1 MGKSTLFNALTASK
15 NAEAAN
21 FPFCTIDP
29 NIGIVDVVDERLD
42 KLTELSK
49 SKKKIYTNITFVDI
63 AGLVKGASKGEG
75 LGNKFLSHIREVDAI
90 IHLVRCFDSEKIT
103 HVNSK
108 INPVE
113 DLETIKTEII
123 LSDIDIIQKKL
134 EKGKKKLLEEKQ
146 IKILEEKLNQ
156 LNEGKEIFIN
166 GSDEKKFLSSLG
178 LLSIKPKI
186 IVCNVDEESLANG
199 NAFTKEVQ
207 NKYSNE
213 KVVTICADIEDQ
225 IMGLDNSER
234 ETFMKEIGLNKTGL
248 NQLIKEGYELLNLD
262 TFFTSGPEESR
273 AWTVEKNTPAP
284 KAASVIHT
292 DFEKKFLTTLGLLS
306 IKPKIIVCNV
316 DEESLATG
324 NAFTEDVK
332 RKYTAEKI
340 VTICADIEDQI
351 MGLDNNERETF
362 MKEIGLN
369 KTGLNQLI
377 KEGYDLLNLDTFFTS
392 GPEESRAWTI
402 EKNTLAPQAASVIH
416 TDFEK
421 NFIRAEAVT
430 CEDFIKFGSAEKC
443 KENGKLRI
451 EGKDYIVKDGDV
463 LYFRVNP

>member
-1 MGKSTLFNALTASK
+1 MGFKCGIVGLPNVGKSTLFNALTASK

-29 NIGIVDVVDERLD
+29 NIGIVDVIDGRLD
-42 KLTELSK
+42 KLAKLSN

-90 IHLVRCFDSEKIT
+90 IHLVRCFESDKIT

-123 LSDIDIIQKKL
+123 LSDLDIIQKKL
-134 EKGKKKLLEEKQ
+134 EKGKKKLLQEKE
-146 IKILEEKLNQ
+146 IKILEEKLN
-156 LNEGKEIFIN
+156 
-166 GSDEKKFLSSLG
+166 
-178 LLSIKPKI
+178 
-186 IVCNVDEESLANG
+186 
-199 NAFTKEVQ
+199 
-207 NKYSNE
+207 
-213 KVVTICADIEDQ
+213 
-225 IMGLDNSER
+225 
-234 ETFMKEIGLNKTGL
+234 
-248 NQLIKEGYELLNLD
+248 LLNA
-262 TFFTSGPEESR
+262 GNE
-273 AWTVEKNTPAP
+273 
-284 KAASVIHT
+284 ASIN
-292 DFEKKFLTTLGLLS
+292 DEFEKKFLTTLGLLS

-392 GPEESRAWTI
+392 GPEESRAWTVK
-402 EKNTLAPQAASVIH
+402 KNTLAPQAASVIH

>member
-1 MGKSTLFNALTASK
+1 MGFKCGIVGLPNVGKSTLFNALTASK

-29 NIGIVDVVDERLD
+29 NIGVVDVIDDRLD
-42 KLTELSK
+42 QLTKLSN

-108 INPVE
+108 ISPAD

-123 LSDIDIIQKKL
+123 LADLDIIQKKL
-134 EKGKKKLLEEKQ
+134 EKGRKKLFSEKD
-146 IKILEEKLNQ
+146 IKVLEEKLKQ
-156 LNEGKEIFIN
+156 LELGEEATIN
-166 GSDEKKFLSSLG
+166 DINDEKLLNNIG

-186 IVCNVDEESLANG
+186 IVCNVDEENLAKG
-199 NAFTKEVQ
+199 NYLTKEILD
-207 NKYSNE
+207 KYPSE
-213 KVVTICADIEDQ
+213 KVINICADIEDQ
-225 IMGLDNSER
+225 LSGLDKNEK
-234 ETFMKEIGLNKTGL
+234 ETFMKDIGLDKTG
-248 NQLIKEGYELLNLD
+248 I
-262 TFFTSGPEESR
+262 
-273 AWTVEKNTPAP
+273 
-284 KAASVIHT
+284 
-292 DFEKKFLTTLGLLS
+292 
-306 IKPKIIVCNV
+306 
-316 DEESLATG
+316 
-324 NAFTEDVK
+324 
-332 RKYTAEKI
+332 
-340 VTICADIEDQI
+340 
-351 MGLDNNERETF
+351 
-362 MKEIGLN
+362 N
-369 KTGLNQLI
+369 KLI
-377 KEGYDLLNLDTFFTS
+377 KEGYDLLKLDTFFTS

-402 EKNTLAPQAASVIH
+402 KKNTTAPKAASVIH

-430 CEDFIKFGSAEKC
+430 CEDFIKYGSAEKC

>member
-1 MGKSTLFNALTASK
+1 MGFKCGIVGLPNVGKSTLFNALTASK

-42 KLTELSK
+42 QLAKLSS

-108 INPVE
+108 ISPSS
-113 DLETIKTEII
+113 DLETIKTEIV
-123 LSDIDIIQKKL
+123 LSDLDIVQKKL
-134 EKGKKKLLEEKQ
+134 EKGKKKLLEDKE

-156 LNEGKEIFIN
+156 LDKNQEVKINNEEEN
-166 GSDEKKFLSSLG
+166 KFLSSIG

-186 IVCNVDEESLANG
+186 IVCNVDEENLSKG
-199 NAFTKEVQ
+199 NQYTEEVQ
-207 NKYSNE
+207 KKYPNE
-213 KVVTICADIEDQ
+213 KIIKICADIEDQ
-225 IMGLDNSER
+225 LSGLDKNEK
-234 ETFMKEIGLNKTGL
+234 EAFM
-248 NQLIKEGYELLNLD
+248 QD
-262 TFFTSGPEESR
+262 
-273 AWTVEKNTPAP
+273 
-284 KAASVIHT
+284 
-292 DFEKKFLTTLGLLS
+292 
-306 IKPKIIVCNV
+306 
-316 DEESLATG
+316 
-324 NAFTEDVK
+324 
-332 RKYTAEKI
+332 
-340 VTICADIEDQI
+340 
-351 MGLDNNERETF
+351 
-362 MKEIGLN
+362 IGLN

-377 KEGYDLLNLDTFFTS
+377 KEGYDLLKLDTFFTS
-392 GPEESRAWTI
+392 GPEESRAWTVR
-402 EKNTLAPQAASVIH
+402 KNTIAPKAASVIH

-421 NFIRAEAVT
+421 NFIRAEAVS
-430 CEDFIKFGSAEKC
+430 CEDFIKYGSAEKC

-451 EGKDYIVKDGDV
+451 EGKDYVVKDGDV

>member
-1 MGKSTLFNALTASK
+1 MGFKCGIVGLPNVGKSTLFNALTASK

-42 KLTELSK
+42 QLARLSK

-63 AGLVKGASKGEG
+63 AGLVEGASKGEG

-108 INPVE
+108 INPTN

-123 LSDIDIIQKKL
+123 LSDIDVIEKKL
-134 EKGKKKLLEEKQ
+134 EKSKKKLLNVKQ
-146 IKILEEKLNQ
+146 IKILEEKLSL
-156 LNEGKEIFIN
+156 LNKGEEIRLN
-166 GSDEKKFLSSLG
+166 SEDEKDFLSNIG

-186 IVCNVDEESLANG
+186 IVCNVDEENVSNG
-199 NAFTKEVQ
+199 NNYTQ
-207 NKYSNE
+207 QMITRYPNE
-213 KVVTICADIEDQ
+213 KVINICADIEDQ
-225 IMGLDNSER
+225 LSGLDKKEK
-234 ETFMKEIGLNKTGL
+234 EIFMKDIGLYKTG
-248 NQLIKEGYELLNLD
+248 I
-262 TFFTSGPEESR
+262 
-273 AWTVEKNTPAP
+273 
-284 KAASVIHT
+284 
-292 DFEKKFLTTLGLLS
+292 
-306 IKPKIIVCNV
+306 
-316 DEESLATG
+316 
-324 NAFTEDVK
+324 
-332 RKYTAEKI
+332 
-340 VTICADIEDQI
+340 
-351 MGLDNNERETF
+351 
-362 MKEIGLN
+362 
-369 KTGLNQLI
+369 NQLI
-377 KEGYDLLNLDTFFTS
+377 KEGYDLLKLETFFTS

-402 EKNTLAPQAASVIH
+402 EKNTTAPKAASVIH

-430 CEDFIKFGSAEKC
+430 CEDFIEYGSAEKC

>member
-1 MGKSTLFNALTASK
+1 MGFKCGIVGLPNVGKSTLFNALTASK

-29 NIGIVDVVDERLD
+29 NIGIVDVIDERLD
-42 KLTELSK
+42 KLSKLSN

-90 IHLVRCFDSEKIT
+90 IHLVRCFESDKIT
-103 HVNSK
+103 HVNSN

-123 LSDIDIIQKKL
+123 LSDLDVIQKKL
-134 EKGKKKLLEEKQ
+134 EKGKKKLLQEKEV
-146 IKILEEKLNQ
+146 KILEEKLNQ
-156 LNEGKEIFIN
+156 LNDGKEILTNDEF
-166 GSDEKKFLSSLG
+166 EKKFLSSLG

-186 IVCNVDEESLANG
+186 IVCNVDEESLAKG
-199 NAFTKEVQ
+199 NTFTE
-207 NKYSNE
+207 
-213 KVVTICADIEDQ
+213 
-225 IMGLDNSER
+225 
-234 ETFMKEIGLNKTGL
+234 
-248 NQLIKEGYELLNLD
+248 
-262 TFFTSGPEESR
+262 
-273 AWTVEKNTPAP
+273 
-284 KAASVIHT
+284 SVI
-292 DFEKKFLTTLGLLS
+292 KNYSK
-306 IKPKIIVCNV
+306 
-316 DEESLATG
+316 
-324 NAFTEDVK
+324 
-332 RKYTAEKI
+332 EKI

-362 MKEIGLN
+362 MKEIGLD

-377 KEGYDLLNLDTFFTS
+377 KEGYDLLSLDTFFTS
-392 GPEESRAWTI
+392 GPEESRAWTVK
-402 EKNTLAPQAASVIH
+402 KNTLAPKAASVIH

-421 NFIRAEAVT
+421 NFIRAETVT
-430 CEDFIKFGSAEKC
+430 CEDFIKYGSAEKC

-451 EGKDYIVKDGDV
+451 EGKDYVVKDGDV

>member
-1 MGKSTLFNALTASK
+1 MGFKCGIVGLPNVGKSTLFNALTASK
-15 NAEAAN
+15 SAEAAN

-29 NIGIVDVVDERLD
+29 NIGIVDVIDNRLD

-90 IHLVRCFDSEKIT
+90 IHLVRCFESDKIT

-108 INPVE
+108 INPID
-113 DLETIKTEII
+113 DLEIIKTEIV
-123 LSDIDIIQKKL
+123 LSDLDIIQKKL
-134 EKGKKKLLEEKQ
+134 EKGKKKLLQENE
-146 IKILEEKLNQ
+146 ILILEEKLKE
-156 LNEGKEIFIN
+156 LNEGKEIIV
-166 GSDEKKFLSSLG
+166 SEEKEKKFLSLLG

-186 IVCNVDEESLANG
+186 IVCNVDEDSLAKG
-199 NAFTKEVQ
+199 NSYTESIRK
-207 NKYSNE
+207 NYPNE
-213 KVVTICADIEDQ
+213 KVITICADIEDQ
-225 IMGLDNSER
+225 IMGLNNDER

-273 AWTVEKNTPAP
+273 AWTVEKNTSAP
-284 KAASVIHT
+284 K
-292 DFEKKFLTTLGLLS
+292 
-306 IKPKIIVCNV
+306 
-316 DEESLATG
+316 
-324 NAFTEDVK
+324 
-332 RKYTAEKI
+332 
-340 VTICADIEDQI
+340 
-351 MGLDNNERETF
+351 
-362 MKEIGLN
+362 
-369 KTGLNQLI
+369 
-377 KEGYDLLNLDTFFTS
+377 
-392 GPEESRAWTI
+392 
-402 EKNTLAPQAASVIH
+402 AASVIH

-421 NFIRAEAVT
+421 NFIRAEAVS
-430 CEDFIKFGSAEKC
+430 CDDFIKFGSAEKC

>member
-1 MGKSTLFNALTASK
+1 MGFKCGIVGLPNVGKSTLFNALTASK

-29 NIGIVDVVDERLD
+29 NIGIVDVIDERLD
-42 KLTELSK
+42 KLTKLSN

-90 IHLVRCFDSEKIT
+90 IHLVRCFESDKIT

-123 LSDIDIIQKKL
+123 LSDLDIIQKKL
-134 EKGKKKLLEEKQ
+134 EKGKKKFLQEKE

-156 LNEGKEIFIN
+156 LNEGKEIIIKDDF
-166 GSDEKKFLSSLG
+166 EKEFLSSLG
-178 LLSIKPKI
+178 LLSVKPKI
-186 IVCNVDEESLANG
+186 IVCNVDEENLAGG
-199 NAFTKEVQ
+199 NTFTESVRKT
-207 NKYSNE
+207 YSN
-213 KVVTICADIEDQ
+213 
-225 IMGLDNSER
+225 
-234 ETFMKEIGLNKTGL
+234 
-248 NQLIKEGYELLNLD
+248 
-262 TFFTSGPEESR
+262 
-273 AWTVEKNTPAP
+273 
-284 KAASVIHT
+284 
-292 DFEKKFLTTLGLLS
+292 
-306 IKPKIIVCNV
+306 
-316 DEESLATG
+316 
-324 NAFTEDVK
+324 
-332 RKYTAEKI
+332 EKI

-351 MGLDNNERETF
+351 MGLDNSERETF

-402 EKNTLAPQAASVIH
+402 RKNTLAPKAASVIH

-430 CEDFIKFGSAEKC
+430 CEDFIKYGSAEKC

-463 LYFRVNP
+463 LNFRVNP

>member
-1 MGKSTLFNALTASK
+1 MGFKCGIVGLPNVGKSTLFNALTASK

-29 NIGIVDVVDERLD
+29 NIGIVDVIDDRLD
-42 KLTELSK
+42 QLSK
-49 SKKKIYTNITFVDI
+49 LSNSKKRIYTNITFVDI

-90 IHLVRCFDSEKIT
+90 IHLVRCFESDQIT

-123 LSDIDIIQKKL
+123 LSDIDVIQKKL
-134 EKGKKKLLEEKQ
+134 DKGKKKLLDEKE
-146 IKILEEKLNQ
+146 IKILEEKLSQ
-156 LNEGKEIFIN
+156 LNEGNEVTSNDQAEI
-166 GSDEKKFLSSLG
+166 KFLSSLG

-186 IVCNVDEESLANG
+186 IVCNVDEESLAEG
-199 NAFTKEVQ
+199 NVFTKSIKE
-207 NKYSNE
+207 KHPNE

-225 IMGLDNSER
+225 IMGLDNNER
-234 ETFMKEIGLNKTGL
+234 ETFMKEIGLSKTGL

-273 AWTVEKNTPAP
+273 AWTVK
-284 KAASVIHT
+284 
-292 DFEKKFLTTLGLLS
+292 
-306 IKPKIIVCNV
+306 
-316 DEESLATG
+316 
-324 NAFTEDVK
+324 
-332 RKYTAEKI
+332 
-340 VTICADIEDQI
+340 
-351 MGLDNNERETF
+351 
-362 MKEIGLN
+362 
-369 KTGLNQLI
+369 
-377 KEGYDLLNLDTFFTS
+377 
-392 GPEESRAWTI
+392 
-402 EKNTLAPQAASVIH
+402 KNTLAPKAASVIH

-421 NFIRAEAVT
+421 NFIRAETVT
-430 CEDFIKFGSAEKC
+430 CEDFIKYGSAEKC

>member
-1 MGKSTLFNALTASK
+1 MGFKCGIVGLPNVGKSTLFNALTASK

-42 KLTELSK
+42 KLTKLSN

-90 IHLVRCFDSEKIT
+90 VHLVRCFESEKIT

-113 DLETIKTEII
+113 DLETIKTEIV
-123 LSDIDIIQKKL
+123 LSDLDIVQKKL
-134 EKGKKKLLEEKQ
+134 EKGKKKLLQEKEV
-146 IKILEEKLNQ
+146 KILEEKLKQ
-156 LNEGKEIFIN
+156 LNDGKEVIFD
-166 GSDEKKFLSSLG
+166 DE
-178 LLSIKPKI
+178 
-186 IVCNVDEESLANG
+186 
-199 NAFTKEVQ
+199 
-207 NKYSNE
+207 
-213 KVVTICADIEDQ
+213 
-225 IMGLDNSER
+225 
-234 ETFMKEIGLNKTGL
+234 
-248 NQLIKEGYELLNLD
+248 
-262 TFFTSGPEESR
+262 
-273 AWTVEKNTPAP
+273 
-284 KAASVIHT
+284 
-292 DFEKKFLTTLGLLS
+292 FEKRFLTTLGLLS

-332 RKYTAEKI
+332 RKYIDEKI

-351 MGLDNNERETF
+351 MGLDKNERETF

>member
-1 MGKSTLFNALTASK
+1 MGFKCGIVGLPNVGKSTLFNALTASK

-29 NIGIVDVVDERLD
+29 NIGIVDVIDTRLD
-42 KLTELSK
+42 QLSK
-49 SKKKIYTNITFVDI
+49 LSNSKKKIYTNITFVDI

-90 IHLVRCFDSEKIT
+90 IHLVRCFESDKIT

-123 LSDIDIIQKKL
+123 LSDIDVIQKKL
-134 EKGKKKLLEEKQ
+134 DKGKKKLLDDKE
-146 IKILEEKLNQ
+146 IKILKDKLDQLNQ
-156 LNEGKEIFIN
+156 GLEIKTNNEEDN
-166 GSDEKKFLSSLG
+166 KFLSNLG

-186 IVCNVDEESLANG
+186 IVCNVDEESFAKG
-199 NAFTKEVQ
+199 NIFTESVK
-207 NKYSNE
+207 NKHTNE

-225 IMGLDNSER
+225 IMGLDSHER
-234 ETFMKEIGLNKTGL
+234 ETFMQEIGL
-248 NQLIKEGYELLNLD
+248 D
-262 TFFTSGPEESR
+262 
-273 AWTVEKNTPAP
+273 
-284 KAASVIHT
+284 
-292 DFEKKFLTTLGLLS
+292 
-306 IKPKIIVCNV
+306 
-316 DEESLATG
+316 
-324 NAFTEDVK
+324 
-332 RKYTAEKI
+332 
-340 VTICADIEDQI
+340 
-351 MGLDNNERETF
+351 
-362 MKEIGLN
+362 

-392 GPEESRAWTI
+392 GPEESRAWTVK
-402 EKNTLAPQAASVIH
+402 KNTLAPKAASVIH

-421 NFIRAEAVT
+421 NFIRAETVSW
-430 CEDFIKFGSAEKC
+430 EDFIKYGSAEKC
-443 KENGKLRI
+443 KESGKLRI